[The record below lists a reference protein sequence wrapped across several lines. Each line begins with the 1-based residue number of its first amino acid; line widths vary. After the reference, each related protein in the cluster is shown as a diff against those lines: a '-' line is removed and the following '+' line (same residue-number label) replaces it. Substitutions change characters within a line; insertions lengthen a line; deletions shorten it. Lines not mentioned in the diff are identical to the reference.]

1 MLAVIAAILFAV
13 GFICAA
19 FIHGNVPAAIVPG
32 FLYLGLAFLAVHL
45 VWPSTPWH
53 RPPP

>member
-1 MLAVIAAILFAV
+1 MLAVIAAVLFAV

-19 FIHGNVPAAIVPG
+19 FVHGSVSAVIDPG
-32 FLYLGLAFLAVHL
+32 FLWLGLCLLALHL
-45 VWPSTPWH
+45 VWPLGPWH